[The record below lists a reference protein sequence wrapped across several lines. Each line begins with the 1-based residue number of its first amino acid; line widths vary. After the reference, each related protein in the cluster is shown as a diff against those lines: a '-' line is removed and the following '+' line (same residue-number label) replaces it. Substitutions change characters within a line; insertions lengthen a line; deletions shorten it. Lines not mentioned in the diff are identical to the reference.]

1 VCRNASR
8 LQTGKIRLT
17 LFLAKGILQASSK
30 KRGPGLTAR
39 FQFPAKGR
47 VFMTRFYPASP
58 GEIMT
63 DTCKQTSQANPAD
76 LAGNHD
82 NYRQHAP
89 THEDFDWVEGIAQGS
104 PYANFLET
112 TLDIAAGIHVSLQI
126 AYASDLERAAN
137 GDADADATRAPAVG
151 IVEADQLLRLAMA
164 ASGLL
169 RDEARR
175 RVEVLND

>member
-1 VCRNASR
+1 
-8 LQTGKIRLT
+8 
-17 LFLAKGILQASSK
+17 
-30 KRGPGLTAR
+30 
-39 FQFPAKGR
+39 
-47 VFMTRFYPASP
+47 
-58 GEIMT
+58 MT
-63 DTCKQTSQANPAD
+63 DTCKPTPHANAANSSGPAD
-76 LAGNHD
+76 AAGDHD
-82 NYRQHAP
+82 SYCQHPPA
-89 THEDFDWVEGIAQGS
+89 HRDFHWVEGAGQGS

-137 GDADADATRAPAVG
+137 DDADAGETRAPAVG
-151 IVEADQLLRLAMA
+151 MVEADQLMRLAMA